1 MMKRTQTVLLAFY
14 ILAIIVCVM
23 LVVFYE
29 TELLPT
35 GVMASDK
42 QSEFLLTTLMEL
54 VTLGGIFLALRLFKF
69 KKVHQIL
76 CSHRAPALM
85 KLGMLRLSLLLIP
98 MQVNTLLY
106 YLYMNPAFG
115 YMAIILLLC
124 LPFVY
129 PSMNR
134 CLDETT
140 EEE

>member
-14 ILAIIVCVM
+14 IFAIIVCVM

>member
-106 YLYMNPAFG
+106 YLYMNPTFG

>member
-1 MMKRTQTVLLAFY
+1 
-14 ILAIIVCVM
+14 
-23 LVVFYE
+23 
-29 TELLPT
+29 
-35 GVMASDK
+35 
-42 QSEFLLTTLMEL
+42 
-54 VTLGGIFLALRLFKF
+54 
-69 KKVHQIL
+69 
-76 CSHRAPALM
+76 M

>member
-76 CSHRAPALM
+76 CSRKAPALM

-106 YLYMNPAFG
+106 YLYMNPTFG